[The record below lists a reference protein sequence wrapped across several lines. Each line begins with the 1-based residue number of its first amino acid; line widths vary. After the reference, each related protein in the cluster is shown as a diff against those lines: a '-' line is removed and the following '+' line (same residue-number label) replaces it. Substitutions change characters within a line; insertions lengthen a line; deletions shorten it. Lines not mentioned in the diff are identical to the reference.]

1 MKGKNKW
8 FENEKIISQIYK
20 KQSSVEVQEVLCNT
34 YTLQKKLS
42 VVKAAQFIA
51 CFSLSQKKFFNLKI
65 HLYEMEIQKKEKF
78 DILAKNNMD
87 WMKDAILEW
96 ERINFATFLEQNE

>member
-1 MKGKNKW
+1 
-8 FENEKIISQIYK
+8 
-20 KQSSVEVQEVLCNT
+20 
-34 YTLQKKLS
+34 
-42 VVKAAQFIA
+42 
-51 CFSLSQKKFFNLKI
+51 
-65 HLYEMEIQKKEKF
+65 MEIQKKEKF